1 MKKFQ
6 IIKNTLQNGNVE
18 YQVKKNT
25 IFGIPTPWW
34 FPDFESTEL
43 GTFSTVFNTLEQAE
57 SYVKNQ
63 RTKIVNKEIIETYD

>member
-6 IIKNTLQNGNVE
+6 IIRNTLQNGKVE

-34 FPDFESTEL
+34 FPVFESTES
-43 GTFSTVFNTLEQAE
+43 GTFIVVFNTLEEAE
-57 SYVKNQ
+57 SYVKSR
-63 RTKIVNKEIIETYD
+63 RTKIVSKEIIKTYD